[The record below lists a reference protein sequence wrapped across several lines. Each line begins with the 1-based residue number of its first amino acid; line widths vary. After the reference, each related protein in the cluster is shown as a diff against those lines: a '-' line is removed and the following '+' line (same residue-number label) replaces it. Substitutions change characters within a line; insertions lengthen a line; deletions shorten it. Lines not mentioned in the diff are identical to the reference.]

1 MRNSPKKPK
10 TLRPNQ
16 ILPKWFS
23 LQKSGKIFADA
34 EVAKAQKLSSNP
46 VEFFQQIVGFQ
57 PTSYQKEFI
66 RLFLENQFLAARW
79 CHQSGK
85 SWIISALLLWYAV
98 THPDS
103 YICIV
108 APGLRQ
114 SKLVLRRIGAFAR
127 KLPKAMILKIQRTTI
142 YFANGSIIEA
152 LPNNPEGIRGYTL
165 NIAYWDEANLTPN
178 DTELFDAILF
188 ALSATN
194 GKFVCSSTPW
204 NTDSV
209 FWRICNHPDFSD
221 WTKSHVTWQEAAEPN
236 GPLKANILEKIR
248 RQYAEDPARWRR
260 EMEAEWAED
269 QDVWLSQSLIAK
281 CIDPNL
287 ELLEFEK
294 TQQGEFYAGLDLGKH
309 EDYSVLTII
318 QKVNDHL
325 QLAHLKIFPLG
336 TSYASVIGYIKALT
350 NRWSTLQKIHVDTT
364 GVGDYICE
372 DMKNADIQNV
382 EGITFTAQRKQEMA
396 TALKQRMLEGKFRFP
411 YFTWEKPYR
420 GDYVSELNMERF
432 QLRKDGTITFSH
444 PRGTHDDVFWSTAL
458 ALYAT
463 VETTPEPY
471 LAVIPRMANK
481 LDKIRQKLWKR
492 KVMGVGR

>member
-1 MRNSPKKPK
+1 MQSSPKKPK
-10 TLRPNQ
+10 AMRPNQ

-23 LQKSGKIFADA
+23 LQQSEKILADA
-34 EVAKAQKLSSNP
+34 EIAKAQKLSSNP
-46 VEFFQQIVGFQ
+46 TEFFRQIVGFE
-57 PTSYQKEFI
+57 PTNYQKELI
-66 RLFLENQFLAARW
+66 SLFQQNQFLAARW
-79 CHQSGK
+79 CRQSGK

-114 SKLVLRRIGAFAR
+114 SKLVLRRISAFAR
-127 KLPKAMILKIQRTTI
+127 KLPPGMVLKTQRTIIHFT
-142 YFANGSIIEA
+142 NGSTIEA

-165 NIAYWDEANLTPN
+165 QIAYWDETNLTPN

-194 GKFVCSSTPW
+194 GKLVCSSTPW

-209 FWRICNHPDFSD
+209 FWRICNHPDYKD
-221 WTKSHVTWQEAAEPN
+221 WTKSHVTWQEALEPN

-248 RQYAEDPARWRR
+248 KQYAEDPARWRR

-294 TQQGEFYAGLDLGKH
+294 NQKGEFYAGLDLGKH
-309 EDYSVLTII
+309 EDYSVLTIT
-318 QKVNDHL
+318 QKTEDKLH
-325 QLAHLKIFPLG
+325 LAHLKIFPLG
-336 TSYASVIGYIKALT
+336 TSYASVIGYIKAL
-350 NRWSTLQKIHVDTT
+350 NDRWNNLQKIHVDMT
-364 GVGDYICE
+364 GVGDYITE
-372 DMKNADIQNV
+372 DMANAGISNV
-382 EGITFTAQRKQEMA
+382 EGITFTMPRKQEMA
-396 TALKQRMLEGKFRFP
+396 TLLKQRMLEGKYRFP

-420 GDYVSELNMERF
+420 SDYVTELNIERF

-458 ALYAT
+458 AVYAT
-463 VETTPEPY
+463 VDIQPKPVLT
-471 LAVIPRMANK
+471 VVPR
-481 LDKIRQKLWKR
+481 
-492 KVMGVGR
+492 